1 MRILV
6 KASWIITTEIEAVK
20 NGFVVI
26 EKGKVK
32 EITGRRPEG
41 HFSDYIE
48 LKGVLLPPLVN
59 AHTHLE
65 LSRFNF
71 SPELCKDFFSWL
83 LSIIGKRSLLSL
95 EELKEAVKEGIR
107 ENRKRGTYYIGDIS
121 SFGVSPNIKAKG
133 LKVFREFIGK
143 DFDPRKWEVPLS
155 AHAVYSVSF
164 KALKE
169 IAKIS
174 REKGEKFQVHL
185 GESAEEEKF
194 VKCLPN
200 RFEEEIY
207 KILNRKR
214 YERVCADSLTDYLKK
229 AGALNENLI
238 AVHCTNLS
246 ERELEE
252 LKEAGSGIVLCPK
265 SNCHLKVGFP
275 KVEELIGYDK
285 VALGTDGMSTNNSL
299 SVLSELRTLYYKLE
313 GRVRVKELLPMITTN
328 GGRVLGIEDYGKEA
342 VFTLLKEEK
351 KEFQDPFSPLL
362 LEGVNVEV
370 LDFSSPL

>member
-1 MRILV
+1 MRILL
-6 KASWIITTEIEAVK
+6 KASWIITKEIEPVK

-32 EITGRRPEG
+32 EIRTRKPEG
-41 HFSDYIE
+41 QFKEYVK

-65 LSRFNF
+65 LSKFNF
-71 SPELCKDFFSWL
+71 SPELCNDFFSWL

-107 ENRKRGTYYIGDIS
+107 ESRKSGTYYIGDIS
-121 SFGVSPNIKAKG
+121 SFGVSPKVKVKGIKA
-133 LKVFREFIGK
+133 FREFIGK
-143 DFDPRKWEVPLS
+143 DFNPQKWEVPLS

-169 IAKIS
+169 IARVS
-174 REKGEKFQVHL
+174 RERGEVFQIHL
-185 GESAEEEKF
+185 GESEQEERF

-200 RFEEEIY
+200 RFEGEIY
-207 KILNRKR
+207 KLLKRKR
-214 YERVCADSLTDYLKK
+214 YERVCADNLTDYLKK

-246 ERELEE
+246 PKELEE
-252 LKEAGSGIVLCPK
+252 LKRANSGIVLCPK

-285 VALGTDGMSTNNSL
+285 VALGTDGLSTNNSL

-313 GRVRVKELLPMITTN
+313 GKVRVKELLPMITVN
-328 GGRVLGIEDYGKEA
+328 GGRVLGIENYGEKA
-342 VFTLLKEEK
+342 VFTFIKEEK

-362 LEGVNVEV
+362 SEETNTEI